1 MDKIKDTI
9 NTLLSLLLVM
19 LVILLIYSFFV
30 AQKLLNEPEENEPVI
45 TLDKKGNVIIN
56 GKQTDYTLEEIKVYR
71 LRRINENKH

>member
-1 MDKIKDTI
+1 MKGVKEAI
-9 NTLLSLLLVM
+9 NILLSLLLVM
-19 LVILLIYSFFV
+19 LIILLIYSFFV
-30 AQKLLNEPEENEPVI
+30 AQRLLNEPEENEPVI